1 MAADPFATLFPEIAE
16 AERLERQRLE
26 QQRLEQQRRGQG
38 AGPAGLYFI
47 ARAVGGG
54 PRDQQ
59 DTRPLPL
66 TVATLGL
73 ALEACAPQAEVT
85 VYDVRHQEILR
96 RVFGTRSRPQKAF
109 AEILRGLKGGT

>member
-16 AERLERQRLE
+16 AGHLERQRLA
-26 QQRLEQQRRGQG
+26 GPG

-54 PRDQQ
+54 SRDQQ

-66 TVATLGL
+66 TVAALGL
-73 ALEACAPQAEVT
+73 ALEACAPQTEIT

-96 RVFGTRSRPQKAF
+96 RVFGPRGRPQKAF
-109 AEILRGLKGGT
+109 AEILRGLKGGV